1 MTNIYF
7 MISLNSFNYLYY
19 SFFWFMFPFNW
30 FYIAFKDYKVPM
42 AKDIPVDFR
51 ISLLK
56 DAPNPLGVLSA
67 KG

>member
-1 MTNIYF
+1 
-7 MISLNSFNYLYY
+7 
-19 SFFWFMFPFNW
+19 MFPFNW

>member
-1 MTNIYF
+1 
-7 MISLNSFNYLYY
+7 
-19 SFFWFMFPFNW
+19 MFSVDLFCMVL
-30 FYIAFKDYKVPM
+30 KDYKVPM

-56 DAPNPLGVLSA
+56 DAPNPVGVLSA